1 MSASDL
7 SALVKAIE
15 ALVAEQSTLNK
26 KMDALLKRPA
36 AASAAAAA
44 VLKTV
49 KAGGKRGAKPK
60 AEKAPKA
67 EAPPA
72 ADGTIRFGLA
82 SAGDYKEFSNFFK
95 SEFNLGGK
103 TYASVANYFHSAKFL
118 GTDDDYA
125 ERIRTQKNPA
135 ITRALASSVKEHAP
149 RADWDGVKSDI
160 LRSALVAKFSSNA
173 ALLRKLLDTGAAP
186 LESSIEEEMR
196 VEGFWSVGKDGAGAN
211 RMGVLLAGV
220 RDELRAGGVVAP
232 EVAAPAPVAKPK
244 KATAAA
250 PAPAPVAKKVVPP
263 PADSDSDSDSDSD
276 EEDEEEEAP
285 KVVAKPA
292 PAAAKP
298 TVKAPAD
305 SDSDSEEEEEEE
317 SDEE

>member
-26 KMDALLKRPA
+26 KMDALLKRPG
-36 AASAAAAA
+36 SAAPAAPA
-44 VLKTV
+44 P

-67 EAPPA
+67 EAPAA
-72 ADGTIRFGLA
+72 ADGTIRFGAA

-135 ITRALASSVKEHAP
+135 LTRALASSVKEHAP
-149 RADWDGVKSDI
+149 RADWDAVKSDI

-196 VEGFWSVGKDGAGAN
+196 VEGFWSVGKDGAGTN

-220 RDELRAGGVVAP
+220 RDELRAGGVIAP
-232 EVAAPAPVAKPK
+232 EMAAPAVAPAPRPK
-244 KATAAA
+244 KAAAAAA
-250 PAPAPVAKKVVPP
+250 PVPTP
-263 PADSDSDSDSDSD
+263 
-276 EEDEEEEAP
+276 
-285 KVVAKPA
+285 KPA
-292 PAAAKP
+292 A
-298 TVKAPAD
+298 KAPAD
-305 SDSDSEEEEEEE
+305 SDSDSDEDEEDEEEE